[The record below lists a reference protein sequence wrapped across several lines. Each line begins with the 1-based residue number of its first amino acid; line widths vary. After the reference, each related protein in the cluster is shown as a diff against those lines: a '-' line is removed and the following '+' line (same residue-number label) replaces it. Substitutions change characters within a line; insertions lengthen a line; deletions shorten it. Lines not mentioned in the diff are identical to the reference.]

1 VGVIKPRS
9 VTLSAFHDKT
19 RPPTD
24 DDLRSVLGTR
34 YAAWTSLLA
43 LIAERIGPTT
53 EVWKFTS
60 VSTGWGLRILKKD
73 RVIVYM
79 APQPNQFLV
88 SFALGE
94 KAVAVAR
101 AAKLHSSIMDAI
113 EAAPR
118 YAEGRGVRIAVRDS
132 RQLASLARLAQIKC
146 ES

>member
-1 VGVIKPRS
+1 M
-9 VTLSAFHDKT
+9 TLSAFHDKT
-19 RPPTD
+19 RPPTQE
-24 DDLRSVLGTR
+24 DLRSVLGTR
-34 YAAWTSLLA
+34 YAAWTRLLA

-60 VSTGWGLRILKKD
+60 ASTGWGLRILQKD

-79 APQPNQFLV
+79 APQSNQFLV
-88 SFALGE
+88 SFALGA
-94 KAVAVAR
+94 KAVVAAR

-113 EAAPR
+113 EAAPH

-132 RQLASLARLAQIKC
+132 RQLAALARLAQIKS